1 MIEWILIGVLYVAA
15 LLFFR
20 VLGGFGSAGAAI
32 RGWGNS
38 RTAGRVAHGSSGSG
52 S

>member
-20 VLGGFGSAGAAI
+20 LLGGFGSAGSAI
-32 RGWGNS
+32 RGWGHS
-38 RTAGRVAHGSSGSG
+38 RTASRVAHGSSGSSG
-52 S
+52 